1 MTQASLLQ
9 QGVHGVKGVA
19 ERAVSAAERAVSF
32 GPFRLI
38 PEQRLLLEGDNPV
51 RLGSRALDT
60 LIALVEHPG
69 AIVGKDELIAR
80 VWPNTHVDEGNLKF
94 QISALRR
101 TLGGGNRYLVNIP
114 GRGYS
119 FVAPV
124 ALEAEAGT
132 AAPEPAQTETGHNLP
147 ALLTRLIGR
156 NETVSRLADQLRR
169 QRLLTIVGAGGIGK
183 TSVALAVAE
192 RLIPDYE
199 HGVWLIDLAP
209 LGDPGLVAN
218 ALADALG
225 LQIRAEDLLPGLV
238 ASLREKK
245 MLLVLDNCEHVIEAA
260 AALAVAVLTVAPW
273 VQMLAT
279 SGEPLRIE
287 GEYVHRLSPLASPPA
302 SAPLTAAEALGFP
315 AVQLFV
321 ERAAATLDEFELTD
335 SDAPI
340 VADICQKL
348 DGIALAIEL
357 AAARIDTFGVRGVA
371 AHLDDRFQLLTRG
384 RRTALPRHR
393 TLRATLDW
401 SYQLLPEAERV
412 VLRRLAIFAGGFTEE
427 AARAI
432 AASAEIA
439 ASEVVESL
447 ANLVTKS
454 LVSVDV
460 GGVMVRYRLP
470 ETIRAYAL
478 QKLVES
484 GEREQ
489 IARRHAEYHLGL
501 FERAEAEAETRP
513 MAEWLAEYRFR
524 MDNLRAALDWA
535 FSPNGDAPI
544 GVALT
549 KASVPLWVDL
559 SMMAECRRHVER
571 ALASLALVAN
581 LDPRCE
587 MNLQAALG
595 VSLNYTTGPVPET
608 EAAWT
613 RTMQIAKSLGDVEY
627 QLQALRGLWAHHM
640 NAGEYRASL
649 LLAYEFGA
657 LAATTGDPEDLAA
670 SDRMAGIILH
680 YLGDQT
686 SARQHLKRR
695 LARAV
700 NPVKQ
705 SPAIRFLIDQ
715 RVAARALLAR
725 ILWLQGFPDQA
736 ATTARLAVDEAEAT
750 GHALSICHALAQAAC
765 PVATLNGDVE
775 VAERFTAVLLTHARE
790 LGLAGWIARGHC
802 FQGVVLIM
810 QRDFATGLPLLRDA
824 LDELREGGAAP
835 GHPAFLALFARGM
848 GLAGQVNEGLAVI
861 DHGLEL
867 SERHEEN
874 WSLPE
879 VLRNKGEL
887 LLLQRPVVAAVAAE
901 DCFRQALDWARRD
914 GTLSY
919 ELRAAFSLGRLWRD
933 QGRGAEARELVAS
946 VYRHFTEGFETGD
959 LRIAKRVLDE
969 LNDTGARE

>member
-1 MTQASLLQ
+1 M
-9 QGVHGVKGVA
+9 
-19 ERAVSAAERAVSF
+19 
-32 GPFRLI
+32 
-38 PEQRLLLEGDNPV
+38 EGDKPV
-51 RLGSRALDT
+51 RLGSRALDM

-69 AIVGKDELIAR
+69 EVVSRDELMAR
-80 VWPNTHVDEGNLKF
+80 VWPNTHVEEGNLKF

-124 ALEAEAGT
+124 ARAEEAGT
-132 AAPEPAQTETGHNLP
+132 AAPEPPQTENAHNLP

-156 NETVSRLADQLRR
+156 EDTITRLADQLLR

-192 RLIPDYE
+192 QLIPAYE

-209 LGDPGLVAN
+209 LADPRLVPS

-225 LQIRAEDLLPGLV
+225 LEIRAENPLPGLV
-238 ASLREKK
+238 ASLRDKK
-245 MLLVLDNCEHVIEAA
+245 MLLVLDNCEHVIDAA
-260 AALAVAVLTVAPW
+260 AALAVGVLAGAPG
-273 VQMLAT
+273 VQVLAT
-279 SGEPLRIE
+279 SREPLRIE
-287 GEYVHRLSPLASPPA
+287 GEHVHRLSPLASPPA
-302 SAPLTAAEALGFP
+302 LAGLTAAEALGFP

-321 ERAAATLDEFELTD
+321 ERAAATLDEFEFTD
-335 SDAPI
+335 ADAPI
-340 VADICQKL
+340 VADICGRL

-357 AAARIDTFGVRGVA
+357 AAARVDTFGVRGVA

-401 SYQLLPEAERV
+401 SYELLPEPERV

-427 AARAI
+427 AASAV

-460 GGVMVRYRLP
+460 GGVMVRYRPP

-478 QKLVES
+478 QRLIES

-513 MAEWLAEYRFR
+513 MAEWLAEYRPR
-524 MDNLRAALDWA
+524 IDNLRAALDWA
-535 FSPNGDAPI
+535 FSPGGNAAI

-549 KASVPLWVDL
+549 AASVPLWVDL

-571 ALASLALVAN
+571 ALARLDLVAD
-581 LDPRCE
+581 LDPRQE
-587 MNLQAALG
+587 MHLQAALG
-595 VSLNYTTGPVPET
+595 VSLNYTTGPIPET

-613 RTMQIAKSLGDVEY
+613 RTLEIAKSLDDTEF
-627 QLQALRGLWAHHM
+627 QLRALRGLWAHHM

-649 LLAYEFGA
+649 AIAYEFSA
-657 LAATTGDPEDLAA
+657 LAATTGDRAA
-670 SDRMAGIILH
+670 LGAADRMAGIILH

-686 SARQHLKRR
+686 GARQHLERR

-700 NPVKQ
+700 SPVRQ
-705 SPAIRFLIDQ
+705 SQPVRFLIDQ
-715 RVAARALLAR
+715 RVAARSLLAR

-736 ATTARLAVDEAEAT
+736 ASTAQLAVDEAEAT
-750 GHALSICHALAQAAC
+750 GHALSLCHALAQAAC

-775 VAERFTAVLLTHARE
+775 AAESYTAVLLNRARE

-810 QRDFATGLPLLRDA
+810 RRDFAAGLPLLREA

-835 GHPAFLALFARGM
+835 GYPAFLALFARGL
-848 GLAGQVNEGLAVI
+848 GLAGTSDRGPGGYRSGIGAVGAPRRKLEPTRGLA
-861 DHGLEL
+861 
-867 SERHEEN
+867 
-874 WSLPE
+874 
-879 VLRNKGEL
+879 
-887 LLLQRPVVAAVAAE
+887 Q
-901 DCFRQALDWARRD
+901 
-914 GTLSY
+914 
-919 ELRAAFSLGRLWRD
+919 
-933 QGRGAEARELVAS
+933 QGRTSVARAVGRGCGSRPRIAFGKRSTGPAGTVRSLTNCGPHSAS
-946 VYRHFTEGFETGD
+946 VAYGAIRDAAQRRASLSH
-959 LRIAKRVLDE
+959 RCIAASQKDSRLAICGSQSGSS
-969 LNDTGARE
+969 TS

>member
-1 MTQASLLQ
+1 M
-9 QGVHGVKGVA
+9 
-19 ERAVSAAERAVSF
+19 
-32 GPFRLI
+32 I
-38 PEQRLLLEGDNPV
+38 
-51 RLGSRALDT
+51 
-60 LIALVEHPG
+60 
-69 AIVGKDELIAR
+69 
-80 VWPNTHVDEGNLKF
+80 
-94 QISALRR
+94 
-101 TLGGGNRYLVNIP
+101 
-114 GRGYS
+114 GRGD
-119 FVAPV
+119 
-124 ALEAEAGT
+124 T
-132 AAPEPAQTETGHNLP
+132 IT
-147 ALLTRLIGR
+147 
-156 NETVSRLADQLRR
+156 RLADRLLRR
-169 QRLLTIVGAGGIGK
+169 RLLTIVGAGGIGK

-192 RLIPDYE
+192 QLISAYE

-209 LGDPGLVAN
+209 LADPRLVPS

-225 LQIRAEDLLPGLV
+225 LEIRAGNPLPGLV
-238 ASLREKK
+238 ASLRDKK
-245 MLLVLDNCEHVIEAA
+245 MLLVLDNCEHVIDAA
-260 AALAVAVLTVAPW
+260 AALAVGVLAGAAG
-273 VQMLAT
+273 VQVLAT
-279 SGEPLRIE
+279 SREPLRIE
-287 GEYVHRLSPLASPPA
+287 GEHVHRLSPLASPPVVA
-302 SAPLTAAEALGFP
+302 RLTAAEALGFP

-335 SDAPI
+335 ADAPV
-340 VADICQKL
+340 VADICGRL

-357 AAARIDTFGVRGVA
+357 AAARVDTFGVRGVA

-401 SYQLLPEAERV
+401 SYELLPELERV

-427 AARAI
+427 AARAV

-478 QKLVES
+478 QKLIES

-513 MAEWLAEYRFR
+513 MAEWLAEYRPR
-524 MDNLRAALDWA
+524 IDNLRAALDWA
-535 FSPNGDAPI
+535 FSPGGNAAI

-549 KASVPLWVDL
+549 AASVPLWVDL

-571 ALASLALVAN
+571 AIARLDLVAE
-581 LDPRCE
+581 LDPRQE
-587 MNLQAALG
+587 MHLQAALG
-595 VSLNYTTGPVPET
+595 VSLNYTTGPIPET

-613 RTMQIAKSLGDVEY
+613 RTLEIAKSLDDTEF
-627 QLQALRGLWAHHM
+627 QLRALRGLWAHHM
-640 NAGEYRASL
+640 NAGEYRVSL
-649 LLAYEFGA
+649 ALADKFSA
-657 LAATTGDPEDLAA
+657 LAATTGDPAA
-670 SDRMAGIILH
+670 LGAADRMAGIILH

-686 SARQHLKRR
+686 GARQHLERR
-695 LARAV
+695 LARAISTV
-700 NPVKQ
+700 RQ
-705 SPAIRFLIDQ
+705 SPPLRFLIDQ

-736 ATTARLAVDEAEAT
+736 SSTARLAVDEAEAT
-750 GHALSICHALAQAAC
+750 GHALSLCHALAQAAC

-775 VAERFTAVLLTHARE
+775 AAEGYTAVLLNHARE
-790 LGLAGWIARGHC
+790 LGLAGWIARSHC
-802 FQGVVLIM
+802 FQGVMLIM
-810 QRDFATGLPLLRDA
+810 RRDFAAGLPLLREA

-835 GHPAFLALFARGM
+835 GYPAFLALLARGL
-848 GLAGQVNEGLAVI
+848 GLAGQVTQGLAVI
-861 DHGLEL
+861 DQALEL
-867 SERHEEN
+867 SERHEER

-879 VLRNKGEL
+879 VWRNKGEL
-887 LLLQRPVVAAVAAE
+887 LVLEGSVGAAVAAE

-919 ELRAAFSLGRLWRD
+919 ELRTAFSLGRLWRD
-933 QGRGAEARELVAS
+933 QGRSAEARDLVAS
-946 VYRHFTEGFETGD
+946 VYRRFTEGFETGD

-969 LNDTGARE
+969 LNSPLRQ

>member
-1 MTQASLLQ
+1 
-9 QGVHGVKGVA
+9 VA
-19 ERAVSAAERAVSF
+19 DLAPSSAEGAISF
-32 GPFRLI
+32 GPFRLF
-38 PEQRLLLEGDNPV
+38 PTQRLLFEGDKPV
-51 RLGSRALDT
+51 RLGSRAFDM

-69 AIVGKDELIAR
+69 EVVGRDELMAR

-124 ALEAEAGT
+124 TPLDEAET
-132 AAPEPAQTETGHNLP
+132 AAPEPPEAVTGHNLP
-147 ALLTRLIGR
+147 ALLTRLVGR
-156 NETVSRLADQLRR
+156 DETVSRLVGRFPR
-169 QRLLTIVGAGGIGK
+169 QRLLTIVGPGGIGK
-183 TSVALAVAE
+183 TSLALAVAE
-192 RLIPDYE
+192 QFISTYE

-209 LGDPGLVAN
+209 LSDPGLVPS
-218 ALADALG
+218 ALADTLG
-225 LQIRAEDLLPGLV
+225 LQIRSEDSLPGLV
-238 ASLREKK
+238 ASLRDKK

-260 AALAVAVLTVAPW
+260 AALAVTVLTAAPG
-273 VQMLAT
+273 VQVLAT
-279 SGEPLRIE
+279 SREPLRIE
-287 GEYVHRLSPLASPPA
+287 GEHVHRLSPLASPPT
-302 SAPLTAAEALGFP
+302 SAPLTAAEALGYS

-321 ERAAATLDEFELTD
+321 ERTAATLDEFELTD
-335 SDAPI
+335 TDAPI
-340 VADICQKL
+340 VADICGRL

-357 AAARIDTFGVRGVA
+357 AATRIDTFGVRGVA

-401 SYQLLPEAERV
+401 SYQLLPEPERV

-427 AARAI
+427 AASAV
-432 AASAEIA
+432 AAGAEIA
-439 ASEVVESL
+439 ASGVVEAL

-460 GGVMVRYRLP
+460 GGVIARYRLP

-478 QKLVES
+478 EKLAES

-489 IARRHAEYHLGL
+489 IARRHAEYHLSL

-513 MAEWLAEYRFR
+513 MAAWLAEYLPRI
-524 MDNLRAALDWA
+524 DNLRIALDWA
-535 FSPNGDAPI
+535 FSPGGDTPI

-549 KASVPLWVDL
+549 AASVPLWVDL
-559 SMMAECRRHVER
+559 SLMAECRRHIER
-571 ALASLALVAN
+571 ALARLDAVAD
-581 LDPRCE
+581 LDPRQE
-587 MNLQAALG
+587 MHLQAALG

-608 EAAWT
+608 AAAWM
-613 RTMQIAKSLGDVEY
+613 RTLEIAKSLGDVEY
-627 QLQALRGLWAHHM
+627 QLRALRGLWAHWM

-649 LLAYEFGA
+649 AIADEFSA
-657 LAATTGDPEDLAA
+657 LAATTGDPAA
-670 SDRMAGIILH
+670 LGAADRMAGIILH

-686 SARQHLKRR
+686 GAREHLERR

-700 NPVKQ
+700 SPVRQ
-705 SPAIRFLIDQ
+705 SPPVRFLIDQ

-736 ATTARLAVDEAEAT
+736 ASTARLAVDEAEAS
-750 GHALSICHALAQAAC
+750 GHALSLCHALAQAAC
-765 PVATLNGDVE
+765 SVATLNGDVE
-775 VAERFTAVLLTHARE
+775 AAERFTAVLLDRARE

-810 QRDFATGLPLLRDA
+810 RRDFAAGLPLLRDA

-835 GHPAFLALFARGM
+835 GYPAFLAVLARGL
-848 GLAGQVNEGLAVI
+848 GLAGQVTEGLAVI
-861 DHGLEL
+861 DQALAL
-867 SERHEEN
+867 SQRHEEN

-887 LLLQRPVVAAVAAE
+887 LLLERSAEAAVAAE
-901 DCFRQALDWARRD
+901 DYFRQALDWAHRD

-933 QGRGAEARELVAS
+933 QGRRAEARELVAS
-946 VYRHFTEGFETGD
+946 VYRGFTEGFETAD
-959 LRIAKRVLDE
+959 LQTARRLLDE
-969 LNDTGARE
+969 LSNAAKLEGAKSG

>member
-1 MTQASLLQ
+1 MA
-9 QGVHGVKGVA
+9 A
-19 ERAVSAAERAVSF
+19 SAAESAISF
-32 GPFRLI
+32 GPYRLL
-38 PEQRLLLEGDNPV
+38 PTQRLLMEGDKPV
-51 RLGSRALDT
+51 RLGSRALDILT
-60 LIALVEHPG
+60 ALVEHRG
-69 AIVGKDELIAR
+69 EVVSRDELMAR
-80 VWPNTHVDEGNLKF
+80 VWPNTHVEEGNLKF
-94 QISALRR
+94 QIGALRR

-124 ALEAEAGT
+124 ARAEEARI
-132 AAPEPAQTETGHNLP
+132 AAPEPPQTQNAHNLP

-156 NETVSRLADQLRR
+156 EDTITRLANQLLR

-192 RLIPDYE
+192 QLMPAYE

-209 LGDPGLVAN
+209 LTDPRLVPS
-218 ALADALG
+218 ALTDALG
-225 LQIRAEDLLPGLV
+225 LEIRAENPLPGLV
-238 ASLREKK
+238 ASFRDKK
-245 MLLVLDNCEHVIEAA
+245 MLLVLDNCEHVIDAA
-260 AALAVAVLTVAPW
+260 ATLAVGVLSGAPG
-273 VQMLAT
+273 VQLLAT
-279 SGEPLRIE
+279 SREPLRIE
-287 GEYVHRLSPLASPPA
+287 GEHVHRLSPLAS
-302 SAPLTAAEALGFP
+302 APTLARLTAAEALSFP

-335 SDAPI
+335 ADAPI
-340 VADICQKL
+340 VADICGRL

-357 AAARIDTFGVRGVA
+357 AAARVDTFGVRGVA

-384 RRTALPRHR
+384 RRTALPRHQ

-401 SYQLLPEAERV
+401 SYELLPEPERV

-427 AARAI
+427 AARAV

-460 GGVMVRYRLP
+460 GGVMVRYRPP

-478 QKLVES
+478 QRLMES

-513 MAEWLAEYRFR
+513 MAEWLAEYRPR
-524 MDNLRAALDWA
+524 IDNLRAALDWA
-535 FSPNGDAPI
+535 FSPGGNAAI

-549 KASVPLWVDL
+549 AASVPLWVDL

-571 ALASLALVAN
+571 AIARLDLVSE
-581 LDPRCE
+581 LDPRQE
-587 MNLQAALG
+587 MHLQAALG
-595 VSLNYTTGPVPET
+595 VSLNYTTGPIPET

-613 RTMQIAKSLGDVEY
+613 RTLQIAKSLDDTEF
-627 QLQALRGLWAHHM
+627 QLRALRGLWAHHM
-640 NAGEYRASL
+640 NAGEYRASSG
-649 LLAYEFGA
+649 LADKFSA
-657 LAATTGDPEDLAA
+657 LAETTGDPAA
-670 SDRMAGIILH
+670 LGAADRMAGIILH

-686 SARQHLKRR
+686 GARQHLERR

-700 NPVKQ
+700 STVRQSQPV
-705 SPAIRFLIDQ
+705 RFLIDQ

-736 ATTARLAVDEAEAT
+736 SSTARLAVDEAEAT
-750 GHALSICHALAQAAC
+750 GHALSLCHALAQAAC
-765 PVATLNGDVE
+765 PVAMLNGDM
-775 VAERFTAVLLTHARE
+775 AAAQSFTAVLLDRARE
-790 LGLAGWIARGHC
+790 LGLSGWIARGHC
-802 FQGVVLIM
+802 FQGVLLIM
-810 QRDFATGLPLLRDA
+810 RRDFVAGLPLLRDA
-824 LDELREGGAAP
+824 LEEMREGGAAP
-835 GHPAFLALFARGM
+835 GYPAFLALLARGL
-848 GLAGQVNEGLAVI
+848 GLAGQVIEGLAVI
-861 DHGLEL
+861 DQALDL

-887 LLLQRPVVAAVAAE
+887 LLLERSVSAVLPAE
-901 DCFRQALDWARRD
+901 DCFQQALDWARRD

-933 QGRGAEARELVAS
+933 RGRGAEARERVAS
-946 VYRHFTEGFETGD
+946 VYRRFTEGFETGD

-969 LNDTGARE
+969 LNSPHRQ